1 LGVNFSYAN
10 DVGKKSF
17 RNERRKIMLTE
28 TNKAIVR
35 RYYEEV
41 HNQGKR
47 DVLKEIA
54 AEDFVEHNPFPGH
67 GQGLAGFYQRV
78 EMLQTAFT
86 MNFTIEDMIAEGDKV
101 AARWNNHNVH
111 QGPFMGIPAT
121 GKSAIASGIDI
132 WLLQNGKL
140 TEHWDVVDILS
151 VLQQL
156 GALPQPH

>member
-1 LGVNFSYAN
+1 MS
-10 DVGKKSF
+10 
-17 RNERRKIMLTE
+17 TE

-47 DVLKEIA
+47 DALKKIVV
-54 AEDFVEHNPFPGH
+54 EDFVEHNPFPGH

-101 AARWNNHNVH
+101 AVRWTNHNVH
-111 QGPFMGIPAT
+111 HGTFMGVPAPSKTPIPP
-121 GKSAIASGIDI
+121 AIFYFFF
-132 WLLQNGKL
+132 
-140 TEHWDVVDILS
+140 
-151 VLQQL
+151 
-156 GALPQPH
+156 